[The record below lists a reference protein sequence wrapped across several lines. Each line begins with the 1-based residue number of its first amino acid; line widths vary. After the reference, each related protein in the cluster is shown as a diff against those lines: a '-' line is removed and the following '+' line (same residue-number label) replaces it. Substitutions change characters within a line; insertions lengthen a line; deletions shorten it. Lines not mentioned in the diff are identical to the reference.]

1 MNDRSDSARV
11 VVTGM
16 GVVCRLGQDLDAFWS
31 GLRAGRSCVRRSP
44 DLDPRIAAKIVADF
58 GDFSLDDHLA
68 AKKDAIPPR
77 YADNVRRLVR
87 GTPFGLRMSACA
99 ALQAFL
105 EADAERATPRERA
118 AHVCAGQN
126 LSNAY
131 GIQNLRA
138 FREHPDDIEPLFG
151 IAALDTDTVVA
162 LSELLELRGPST
174 LVAGACAAGNLAIIT
189 ALDLIRCGRADL
201 VLVTGAP
208 LSFDSMLLHGTALID
223 AVSYQSFNDAPERAS
238 RPFDRRREGFVPGET
253 AAALVL
259 ESLASA
265 RRRGVRVRAEI
276 LGGSSTSDG
285 CRLPKPHEDGQV
297 RAMTGALADA
307 GITASDVDYVNAH
320 ATSTQLGDSIE
331 VSAIKKSLGR
341 RAYEIPI
348 NSTKSMIGH
357 GVTSAGVVEMVA
369 TLLQME
375 HGVVHP
381 TINQEEPDDALD
393 LDFVPNVARQHPIR
407 TAVSNSFGFGGI
419 NSCVVARKW

>member
-1 MNDRSDSARV
+1 MKHRDDNARV

-16 GVVCRLGQDLDAFWS
+16 GVVCRLGQDLDSFWS
-31 GLRAGRSCVRRSP
+31 GLRAGRSCVRQSP

-58 GDFSLDDHLA
+58 GDFSLDDYFA
-68 AKKDAIPPR
+68 AKKEEIPER
-77 YADNVRRLVR
+77 YVTHIRRLVR

-105 EADAERATPRERA
+105 EADAERAIPRERA

-151 IAALDTDTVVA
+151 ITALDTDTVVA
-162 LSELLELRGPST
+162 LSELLDLRGPGT

-223 AVSYQSFNDAPERAS
+223 AVSYQSFNDTPERAS
-238 RPFDRRREGFVPGET
+238 RPFDRRREGFVPSET

-265 RRRGVRVRAEI
+265 RTRGAAIRAEI
-276 LGGSSTSDG
+276 LGGSSTSDA

-297 RAMTGALADA
+297 RAITGALADA
-307 GITASDVDYVNAH
+307 GITASEVDYVNAH
-320 ATSTQLGDSIE
+320 ATSTQLGDAIE
-331 VSAIKKSLGR
+331 VSAIKQALGQ

-375 HGVVHP
+375 HGIVHP
-381 TINQEEPDDALD
+381 TINQEDSDPALD
-393 LDFVPNVARQHPIR
+393 LDFVPNVAREYGMR

-419 NSCVVARKW
+419 NSCVVVRKW